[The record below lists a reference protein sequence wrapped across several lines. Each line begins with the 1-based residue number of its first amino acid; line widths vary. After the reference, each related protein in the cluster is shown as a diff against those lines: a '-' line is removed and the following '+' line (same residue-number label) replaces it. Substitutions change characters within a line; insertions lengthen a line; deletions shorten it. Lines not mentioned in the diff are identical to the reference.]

1 MSFDKWWSMNKQLYI
16 LAGVSESMAKCIW
29 VEAIQSVQEPI
40 AEQIKTIMESLQEE

>member
-1 MSFDKWWSMNKQLYI
+1 MSFDKWWSINKKLYT

-40 AEQIKTIMESLQEE
+40 SEQIKAIMESLE